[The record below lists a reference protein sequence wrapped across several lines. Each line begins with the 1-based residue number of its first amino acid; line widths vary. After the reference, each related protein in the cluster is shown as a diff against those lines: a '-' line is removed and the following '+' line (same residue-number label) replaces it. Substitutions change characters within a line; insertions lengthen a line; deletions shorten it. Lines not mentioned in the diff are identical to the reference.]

1 MVAAALLVALLLV
14 PSADDPASRPGGS
27 PAGAHGPAGSW
38 VVAGPAG
45 DRPAAAQ
52 QMVVD
57 VDTGRREL
65 VVPHPAS
72 LAVLI
77 GDSQA
82 DGAAGVPGHRTW
94 PQMALHAAGYTVAFR
109 GRAGTGYA
117 TSTGQDLDY
126 VSALRQQR
134 WLLPHGDVGLVVIEG
149 GRNDARTGV
158 ADATI
163 VSAQAALIAE
173 LRRSY
178 PRSPLVVIGTLARSS
193 ADGGGRRHQVD
204 DLVGRSARQQGV
216 AFIPVGDWLTTY
228 DLAAHL
234 ADQVHLDS
242 EGHRMAVGVLLQA
255 LEDAG
260 FVRRDGIALS
270 RRSRRPLHA
279 AGAAPLPPGCGAHI
293 LSGPTGRWSSRRLR
307 CPRVAEPAVHDA
319 RAGHRGRE
327 PAPLP

>member
-1 MVAAALLVALLLV
+1 MMTGGWHGGSCLVGAVTLLVAVLLV
-14 PSADDPASRPGGS
+14 PSAVDPASTSGGS
-27 PAGAHGPAGSW
+27 PSAAHGPAGSW
-38 VVAGPAG
+38 AAAGAG
-45 DRPAAAQ
+45 GSRPAAVQ
-52 QMVVD
+52 QVVVD
-57 VDTGRREL
+57 ADTGRHEL

-82 DGAAGVPGHRTW
+82 DGAAGVPGNRTW

-117 TSTGQDLDY
+117 TGNGRDLDY

-149 GRNDARTGV
+149 GGNDARTGV

-163 VSAQAALIAE
+163 ASAQAALIAE

-204 DLVGRSARQQGV
+204 DLVGRSAREPGV
-216 AFIPVGDWLTTY
+216 ASIRVGDWLTTH

-234 ADQVHLDS
+234 ADQVHLDA
-242 EGHRMAVGVLLQA
+242 EGHRMAAGVLLQA

-260 FVRRDGIALS
+260 FVRR
-270 RRSRRPLHA
+270 
-279 AGAAPLPPGCGAHI
+279 AG
-293 LSGPTGRWSSRRLR
+293 TGS
-307 CPRVAEPAVHDA
+307 P
-319 RAGHRGRE
+319 
-327 PAPLP
+327 

>member
-1 MVAAALLVALLLV
+1 MTKGGCHGGSCFVGAVALLMAVLLV
-14 PSADDPASRPGGS
+14 PSAVDPASTPGGS
-27 PAGAHGPAGSW
+27 PTSAHGPAGSW
-38 VVAGPAG
+38 AAAGAVG
-45 DRPAAAQ
+45 GRPAAVQ
-52 QMVVD
+52 KVVVD
-57 VDTGRREL
+57 AGTGRREL

-82 DGAAGVPGHRTW
+82 DGAAGVPGNRTW

-117 TSTGQDLDY
+117 TSNGQDLDD

-149 GRNDARTGV
+149 GGNDARTGV

-163 VSAQAALIAE
+163 TSAQSSLVAE

-193 ADGGGRRHQVD
+193 ADGGGRRHRVD
-204 DLVGRSARQQGV
+204 DLVGQSAREQGV
-216 AFIPVGDWLTTY
+216 AFISVGDWLTTH

-234 ADQVHLDS
+234 ADQVHLDA
-242 EGHRMAVGVLLQA
+242 EGHRMAAGVLLRA

-260 FVRRDGIALS
+260 FVRWG
-270 RRSRRPLHA
+270 
-279 AGAAPLPPGCGAHI
+279 G
-293 LSGPTGRWSSRRLR
+293 TGSS
-307 CPRVAEPAVHDA
+307 
-319 RAGHRGRE
+319 
-327 PAPLP
+327 